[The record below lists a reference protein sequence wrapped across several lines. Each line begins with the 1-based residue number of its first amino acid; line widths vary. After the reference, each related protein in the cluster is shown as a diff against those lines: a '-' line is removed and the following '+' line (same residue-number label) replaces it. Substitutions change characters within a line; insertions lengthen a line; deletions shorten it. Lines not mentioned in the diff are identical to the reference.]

1 MKIIKLSLCIS
12 MVGAFA
18 TLPPAYA
25 NEVVTNC
32 TQVTDMGGSDSNTNN
47 NESCAAVT
55 IPFDLGDAPDP
66 SFPVLL
72 ANDGARHQLGTDV
85 YLGKCVDGDSGN
97 VQGDA
102 SVDDATEGQPVYGVC
117 ETDKFGKLDDEDG
130 VALAELHVGDTQ
142 NTLQVTASSAC
153 KLNAW
158 VDWNQDGSWGGTG
171 EQVFIDQVLAAGR
184 NDLTMDVPA
193 FAAEGTIYTRFRCST
208 AGGDGIGGEAA
219 DGEVEDYVLN
229 VLPAIPKTPV
239 SVGDTIWEDT
249 DKDGKQTAGENPL
262 AGATVSLLDSKG
274 APAKDLT
281 GTIVADVTTDATGKY
296 VFGNLPEGDYSVKV
310 TPPTDYIVSPSA
322 GDVDDVPAN
331 DDSNC
336 AVQGDGSITTA
347 LFSLSAGGEPIDDG
361 DTDANSNLS
370 VDCGFYKPTESV
382 HSLGNKVWVDDGA
395 GTAANA
401 NNGTLDAGE
410 AAVAD
415 GVVVE
420 LRDAAGA
427 LLTSTTTSKGFYLFS
442 GLTAGDYKVCVAASN
457 FADTAILKGFS
468 ASTSGNEADANAGVD
483 SNDNGSDVLADGLCS
498 NVITLDA
505 NAPTGET
512 DTASGTA
519 GDDGMNTPDALS
531 DLTVD
536 FAVIP
541 PTPPT
546 PMSVGDT
553 VWIDADEN
561 GLQGK
566 DELPLVGVVV
576 TLLDKDGNPVKDLA
590 GNTVDYMQ
598 TDASG
603 KYLFSNLPEGEY
615 IVRVQAPDGYAVT
628 QGGAAVDTDPSNT
641 DSNCAVTGGNVQTL
655 PFLLSAGAESI
666 TDGDTDANTDLS
678 VDCGFYVPKVPTH
691 SLGNR
696 VWVDANN
703 NGAADVGETPAVAG
717 IALELKDVNGAV
729 LTATTT
735 DVEGRYLFSN
745 LSAGSYQVC
754 VVADNFV
761 AGNILEGFTA
771 STGSSQAADAN
782 TDIDGDDNG
791 SDDIAT
797 GLCSNLIVLD
807 DKELTGEAGINDQPG
822 VDGVGTDDNRSNL
835 SVDFG
840 IVPPVVP
847 PKLVAVGDYLWI
859 DADKNGK
866 QDSSEQPLAGAIVT
880 LLDKDG
886 NPATDQDGNAIAPV
900 TTGADGLYGFTKLP
914 EGDYSIRVQA
924 PEGYLPT
931 TNAGDA
937 DDVVANDDSN
947 CAVMGDN
954 VQSAPFT
961 LMAGTEPASALDGD
975 GDTSN
980 LTVDCGFYQPT
991 TAVHSIGNMVWVDN
1005 GAGDATKAANGQFDE
1020 GEGLL
1025 NGIKLELR
1033 DTTGA
1038 VIDSTMTAGGY
1049 YLFPGLNAG
1058 EYQVCVAAANFT
1070 GMGKLVGHT
1079 AGVNGKEADANANG
1093 DSNDNSGTMTANG
1106 LCSNIIVLDDQ
1117 EPTGELPTGVGIAG
1131 DDGMGTD
1138 DNRSNLTVDF
1148 AVLPP
1153 AVAPT
1158 PVAVG
1163 DRIWIDTNENG
1174 QQDPD
1179 EPGLA
1184 NATVT
1189 LLDKSGNPVND
1200 LDGKPVAALTTAAD
1214 GLYLFENL
1222 PQGEYVVRIAAPAGY
1237 ITTQGGAAVN
1247 DDPSNTDSNCQVVDG
1262 QTQTGA
1268 FNLTTDNL
1276 TVDCGFYQPKVPT
1289 HSLGN
1294 RVWIDTNNNG
1304 MADNDELPASA
1315 GVGLELKDASGA
1327 VIKATT
1333 TDATGRYLFS
1343 GLAAGDY
1350 QVCIVADNF
1359 AAGNLL
1365 EGYTASTGGTIA
1377 DANTNID
1384 GDDNGSDD
1392 IKAGLCSNLVVLDDQ
1407 EPTGEITATGAD
1419 GVDGMGTDDNRSNLT
1434 VDFGIVPPVVPPKLV
1449 AVGDY
1454 LWIDADKNGKQDSG
1468 EQPLAGAVVT
1478 LLDKDGNPAT
1488 DQDGNAIAPVTTGAD
1503 GLYGFT
1509 KLPEGDYS
1517 IRVQAPEGYLPT
1529 TNAGDAD
1536 DVVANDDSNCAVM
1549 GDNVQSAPFTLMAGT
1564 EPASALDGDGD
1575 TSNLTVDCGF
1585 YQPTT
1590 AVHSIGNMV
1599 WVDNGAGDATKA
1611 ANGQFDEGEGLLNGI
1626 KLELRDTTGAVIDST
1641 MTAGGYYVFTGLN
1654 AGDYQVCVAA
1664 ANFTGMGK
1672 LVGHTAGVNGKEADA
1687 NTNGDSND
1695 NSGTMTANGLC
1706 SNVIV
1711 LDDQEPTGELPTGVG
1726 IAGDDGM
1733 GTDDNRSNL
1742 TVDFA
1747 VLPPAVAPTPVT
1759 VGDRIWIDTDED
1771 GQQDENEIGL
1781 ENATVTL
1788 LDKSGNPVNDLDGKP
1803 VAALTTA
1810 ADGLYLFENLPQGE
1824 YVVRVAAPAGYITTQ
1839 GGAAVNDDPSNTDS
1853 NCQVVD
1859 GQTQTGAFN
1868 LTTDNLT
1875 VDCGFYQPKVPTH
1888 SLGNRVWIDTN
1899 NNGMADNDEL
1909 PASAG
1914 VGLELKD
1921 ASGAVIKATTT
1932 DATGRYLFSGLAAGD
1947 YQVCVVADN
1956 FATGK
1961 LLEGYTASTG
1971 GTIADANTN
1980 VDGDDNGSDDIK
1992 AGLCSNL
1999 VVLDDQEPTGEIT
2012 ATGADGVDGMG
2023 TDDNRSNLTVDFGI
2037 VPPAV
2042 PPQVV
2047 SVGDKIWLDANENGQ
2062 QDENESGLENAT
2074 VTLLD
2079 KSGNPV
2085 NDLDG
2090 KPVAAVTTAA
2100 DGLYLFENLPAGEYL
2115 IRVVAPDGYIN
2126 TQGGAAVND
2135 DPSNIDSNCQAVDGQ
2150 TQTGVFNL
2158 TTDNLTVDCGFYVPK
2173 VPMHS
2178 VGNTVWVDAN
2188 NNGLFDK
2195 DEQPVVDGVVMELL
2209 DKNGA
2214 VMAYTETKDG
2224 YYLFSGLETGEY
2236 SVCVAHGNF
2245 DQGVLKGYTAS
2256 TMGDEADV
2264 NAGTDNADN
2273 GDNDTQDGLC
2283 SEMIILDDQSPT
2295 GELPTASGKA
2305 GDDGMSTDDNR
2316 SNLTIDFGV
2325 VAPAKTVSVGDYIWV
2340 DVNENGQ
2347 QDAGDT
2353 PLAGAT
2359 VTLLDKDGNAVVLGG
2374 DMVIAPIITGADG
2387 KYVFS
2392 NLPEGQYSISVAAPA
2407 DSDYMP
2413 TKGGA
2418 DVDNDASNT
2427 DSNCDVDT
2435 GKTSLFTLTAGAEPD
2450 AAADGDGTDS
2460 NMTVDCGFYLPAAE
2474 KATISG
2480 TVSVDTTGDSS
2491 GETPLAGITL
2501 SLLKPD
2507 GTPVLDTD
2515 GKPVTTLTNANG
2527 EYLFANLDAGDYL
2540 VVQTQPADYN
2550 SVTDGDTTS
2559 PEDDATNTD
2568 TTDDRIPVTVI
2579 AGETD
2584 DRNDFVERA
2593 PVKPNTVSV
2602 GDFIWIDAN
2611 ENGQQDKD
2619 DIGLAGATVTLM
2631 NKDGNPVVLDGTA
2644 VAPIVTAADG
2654 KYVFGNLPEGE
2665 YSIRVTAPQGS
2676 AYLPTQGGAKV
2687 DNDASNTDSN
2697 CSVDTGK
2704 TSLFTLTAGNE
2715 PDVAAD
2721 GDSTDGNMTVDCG
2734 FYLPKKPLHSIGNTV
2749 WVDNGEGS
2757 AANNGQFDQGE
2768 TLPSGVQVELR
2779 DAAGAL
2785 IRSTQTDKGFYLFS
2799 ELEAGEY
2806 KVCVAGSNFNDGAA
2820 LDGFTASTAEKEA
2833 DANANGDNNDNG
2845 DSTASDGLCSNLI
2858 VLDDKEP
2865 KGEQPTASGI
2875 AGNDGMKTDDN
2886 RSNLTVDFAVVP
2898 VQTVTPGTPVAVGN
2912 QIWVDSNANG
2922 VREANE
2928 GFLENAVVTLT
2939 DASGRAVADLD
2950 GNTVAPHTTGADGL
2964 YLFDN
2969 LPEGEYIV
2977 TVEPPAGFSPTI
2989 GGIDADDDA
2998 NDMDSNCRVNPINT
3012 TIETH
3017 PFKLTAGAEPDADGD
3032 DANGNMTIDCGFYSG
3047 MSLGDKV
3054 WLDNNANGQQD
3065 NAEPGIRGVSV
3076 SLLEA
3081 DGITPAT
3088 DIDGKPVAAVLTDD
3102 NGNYLFQNLKPG
3114 NYIVVMSPA
3123 ANSGYSATKGGVDPD
3138 ADPSNT
3144 DSNCKAVDGRFQT
3157 PTFSLMPSVTSDGN
3171 SFSNVSVDC
3180 GLFRPLNLG
3189 SRLWLDLNNDGKQD
3203 GGEPGIPGA
3212 TVTLLTVDG
3221 KPVSNI
3227 FGDVLQPQT
3236 TDGDGKYFFGNLR
3249 EGDYI
3254 VKVIPPAG
3262 YTATVPNADPNDDNP
3277 TDSNGIP
3284 ASDGSI
3290 SSGVI
3295 RLTPGA
3301 EPEDGGMTNTTIG
3314 FGLVANLSVAVPTL
3328 SQWGVAIMSML
3339 LATAAFF
3346 RRRRED

>member
-18 TLPPAYA
+18 TLPTAYA

-32 TQVTDMGGSDSNTNN
+32 TQVVESGGSDSDATN
-47 NESCAAVT
+47 NESCAAVS
-55 IPFDLGDAPDP
+55 IPFDYGDAPDP
-66 SFPVLL
+66 TFPVLL
-72 ANDGARHQLGTDV
+72 ASEGARHQLGTDV
-85 YLGKCVDGDSGN
+85 YLGKCVDGDSGTL
-97 VQGDA
+97 QGGA
-102 SVDDATEGQPVYGVC
+102 SADDADEGQSVYGVC
-117 ETDKFGKLDDEDG
+117 ATDEFGKKDDEDG
-130 VALAELHVGDTQ
+130 VAIEPLHVGDTKSVV
-142 NTLQVTASSAC
+142 QVTASAAC

-158 VDWNQDGSWGGTG
+158 VDWNQDGSWGGAG
-171 EQVFIDQVLAAGR
+171 EQVFIDQVLSAGV

-208 AGGDGIGGEAA
+208 AGGDNIGGEAA
-219 DGEVEDYVLN
+219 DGEVEDYALN
-229 VLPAIPKTPV
+229 ILPAVPKTPV
-239 SVGDTIWEDT
+239 SVGDIIWEDT

-262 AGATVSLLDSKG
+262 AGATVSLLDSTG

-281 GTIVADVTTDATGKY
+281 GTIVAEITTDMTGKY
-296 VFGNLPEGDYSVKV
+296 LFGNLPEGDYSVKV
-310 TPPTDYIVSPSA
+310 TPPKDYIPSPNA
-322 GDVDDVPAN
+322 GDVDTVPAN

-347 LFSLSAGGEPIDDG
+347 LFTLTAGGEPVDDG
-361 DTDANSNLS
+361 DADANSNLS
-370 VDCGFYKPTESV
+370 VDCGFYKPTEPV
-382 HSLGNKVWVDDGA
+382 HSLGNKVWIDDGA

-420 LRDAAGA
+420 LRNAAGA

-457 FADTAILKGFS
+457 FADTAILKGFN
-468 ASTSGNEADANAGVD
+468 ASTGGNEVDANAGVD

-531 DLTVD
+531 DLTID

-541 PTPPT
+541 PPPPT

-566 DELPLVGVVV
+566 DELPLVGAVV
-576 TLLDKDGNPVKDLA
+576 TLLNKDGNPVKDLA
-590 GNTVDYMQ
+590 GNTVDYLQ

-703 NGAADVGETPAVAG
+703 NGVADVGETPAVAG
-717 IALELKDVNGAV
+717 ITLELKGVNGAA
-729 LTATTT
+729 LGTTTT
-735 DVEGRYLFSN
+735 DAEGRYLFSN
-745 LSAGSYQVC
+745 LPAGSYQVC
-754 VVADNFV
+754 VVADNFA

-771 STGSSQAADAN
+771 STGGNVEDAN

-791 SDDIAT
+791 TDDIAT
-797 GLCSNLIVLD
+797 GLCSNFVVLND
-807 DKELTGEAGINDQPG
+807 QEPTGEAGINDQPG

-840 IVPPVVP
+840 IVPPAVP
-847 PKLVAVGDYLWI
+847 P
-859 DADKNGK
+859 
-866 QDSSEQPLAGAIVT
+866 
-880 LLDKDG
+880 
-886 NPATDQDGNAIAPV
+886 
-900 TTGADGLYGFTKLP
+900 
-914 EGDYSIRVQA
+914 
-924 PEGYLPT
+924 
-931 TNAGDA
+931 
-937 DDVVANDDSN
+937 
-947 CAVMGDN
+947 
-954 VQSAPFT
+954 
-961 LMAGTEPASALDGD
+961 
-975 GDTSN
+975 
-980 LTVDCGFYQPT
+980 
-991 TAVHSIGNMVWVDN
+991 TAVHSIGNMVWIDN
-1005 GAGDATKAANGQFDE
+1005 GAGDATKADNGQFDE

-1033 DTTGA
+1033 DTTGT

-1049 YLFPGLNAG
+1049 YLFSGLNAG
-1058 EYQVCVAAANFT
+1058 E
-1070 GMGKLVGHT
+1070 
-1079 AGVNGKEADANANG
+1079 
-1093 DSNDNSGTMTANG
+1093 
-1106 LCSNIIVLDDQ
+1106 
-1117 EPTGELPTGVGIAG
+1117 
-1131 DDGMGTD
+1131 
-1138 DNRSNLTVDF
+1138 
-1148 AVLPP
+1148 
-1153 AVAPT
+1153 
-1158 PVAVG
+1158 
-1163 DRIWIDTNENG
+1163 
-1174 QQDPD
+1174 
-1179 EPGLA
+1179 
-1184 NATVT
+1184 
-1189 LLDKSGNPVND
+1189 
-1200 LDGKPVAALTTAAD
+1200 
-1214 GLYLFENL
+1214 
-1222 PQGEYVVRIAAPAGY
+1222 
-1237 ITTQGGAAVN
+1237 
-1247 DDPSNTDSNCQVVDG
+1247 
-1262 QTQTGA
+1262 
-1268 FNLTTDNL
+1268 
-1276 TVDCGFYQPKVPT
+1276 
-1289 HSLGN
+1289 
-1294 RVWIDTNNNG
+1294 
-1304 MADNDELPASA
+1304 
-1315 GVGLELKDASGA
+1315 
-1327 VIKATT
+1327 
-1333 TDATGRYLFS
+1333 
-1343 GLAAGDY
+1343 
-1350 QVCIVADNF
+1350 
-1359 AAGNLL
+1359 
-1365 EGYTASTGGTIA
+1365 
-1377 DANTNID
+1377 
-1384 GDDNGSDD
+1384 
-1392 IKAGLCSNLVVLDDQ
+1392 
-1407 EPTGEITATGAD
+1407 
-1419 GVDGMGTDDNRSNLT
+1419 
-1434 VDFGIVPPVVPPKLV
+1434 
-1449 AVGDY
+1449 
-1454 LWIDADKNGKQDSG
+1454 
-1468 EQPLAGAVVT
+1468 
-1478 LLDKDGNPAT
+1478 
-1488 DQDGNAIAPVTTGAD
+1488 
-1503 GLYGFT
+1503 
-1509 KLPEGDYS
+1509 
-1517 IRVQAPEGYLPT
+1517 
-1529 TNAGDAD
+1529 
-1536 DVVANDDSNCAVM
+1536 
-1549 GDNVQSAPFTLMAGT
+1549 
-1564 EPASALDGDGD
+1564 
-1575 TSNLTVDCGF
+1575 
-1585 YQPTT
+1585 
-1590 AVHSIGNMV
+1590 
-1599 WVDNGAGDATKA
+1599 
-1611 ANGQFDEGEGLLNGI
+1611 
-1626 KLELRDTTGAVIDST
+1626 
-1641 MTAGGYYVFTGLN
+1641 
-1654 AGDYQVCVAA
+1654 YQVCVAA

-1706 SNVIV
+1706 SNIIV
-1711 LDDQEPTGELPTGVG
+1711 LDDKEPTGELPTGVG

-1747 VLPPAVAPTPVT
+1747 VLPPAVAPIPVA

-1859 GQTQTGAFN
+1859 GQTQTSAFN

-1888 SLGNRVWIDTN
+1888 SIGNLVWIDNN
-1899 NNGMADNDEL
+1899 NNGLADNDEL

-1921 ASGAVIKATTT
+1921 ASGTVIKTTTT

-1956 FATGK
+1956 FAAGN

-1999 VVLDDQEPTGEIT
+1999 VVLDDQEPTGETT
-2012 ATGADGVDGMG
+2012 ATGADGNDGMG

-2037 VPPAV
+2037 VPPVV

-2085 NDLDG
+2085 NDVDG

-2115 IRVVAPDGYIN
+2115 IRVVAPDGYIT
-2126 TQGGAAVND
+2126 TQGGAAVSD
-2135 DPSNIDSNCQAVDGQ
+2135 DPSNTDSNCQAVDGQ
-2150 TQTGVFNL
+2150 TQTGAFNL

-2173 VPMHS
+2173 VPLHS

-2209 DKNGA
+2209 DKNGT

-2224 YYLFSGLETGEY
+2224 YYLFSGLATGEY

-2264 NAGTDNADN
+2264 NAGIDNADN

-2325 VAPAKTVSVGDYIWV
+2325 VAPAKTVSVGDYIWI
-2340 DVNENGQ
+2340 DANENGQ
-2347 QDAGDT
+2347 QDKDEIG
-2353 PLAGAT
+2353 LAGAT
-2359 VTLLDKDGNAVVLGG
+2359 VTLLDKDGN
-2374 DMVIAPIITGADG
+2374 
-2387 KYVFS
+2387 
-2392 NLPEGQYSISVAAPA
+2392 
-2407 DSDYMP
+2407 
-2413 TKGGA
+2413 
-2418 DVDNDASNT
+2418 
-2427 DSNCDVDT
+2427 
-2435 GKTSLFTLTAGAEPD
+2435 
-2450 AAADGDGTDS
+2450 
-2460 NMTVDCGFYLPAAE
+2460 
-2474 KATISG
+2474 
-2480 TVSVDTTGDSS
+2480 
-2491 GETPLAGITL
+2491 
-2501 SLLKPD
+2501 
-2507 GTPVLDTD
+2507 
-2515 GKPVTTLTNANG
+2515 
-2527 EYLFANLDAGDYL
+2527 
-2540 VVQTQPADYN
+2540 
-2550 SVTDGDTTS
+2550 
-2559 PEDDATNTD
+2559 
-2568 TTDDRIPVTVI
+2568 
-2579 AGETD
+2579 
-2584 DRNDFVERA
+2584 
-2593 PVKPNTVSV
+2593 
-2602 GDFIWIDAN
+2602 
-2611 ENGQQDKD
+2611 
-2619 DIGLAGATVTLM
+2619 
-2631 NKDGNPVVLDGTA
+2631 PVVLSDGTS

-2704 TSLFTLTAGNE
+2704 TSLFTLTAGAE
-2715 PDVAAD
+2715 PDAAAD
-2721 GDSTDGNMTVDCG
+2721 GDGIDGNMTVDCGFYLPAAEKATISGTVSVDTTGDSSGETPLAGITLSLLKPDGTPVLDADGKPVTTLTNANGEYLFANLDAGDYLVVQTQPTGYNSVTDGDTTSPEDDAANTDTTDDRIPVTVIAGETDDGNDFVERASVKPNTVSVGDFIWIDANENGQQDKDEIGLAGATVTLLDKDGNPVVLSDGTSVAPIVTAADGKYVFGNLPEGEYSIRVTAPQGSAYLPTQGGAKVDNDASNTDSNCSVDTGKTSLFTLTAGAEPDAAADGDGIDGNMTVDCG

-2757 AANNGQFDQGE
+2757 AANNGKFDQGE
-2768 TLPSGVQVELR
+2768 TLPSGVQMELR

-2799 ELEAGEY
+2799 ALEAGEY
-2806 KVCVAGSNFNDGAA
+2806 QVCVAGSNFNEGAA
-2820 LDGFTASTAEKEA
+2820 LDGYTASTAEKEA
-2833 DANANGDNNDNG
+2833 DANADGDNNDNG
-2845 DSTASDGLCSNLI
+2845 DSTVSDGLCSNLI

-2865 KGEQPTASGI
+2865 NGEQPTASGI
-2875 AGNDGMKTDDN
+2875 AGNDGMGTDDN

-2898 VQTVTPGTPVAVGN
+2898 VQTVTSGTPVAVGN

-2922 VREANE
+2922 AREATE

-2939 DASGRAVADLD
+2939 DASGRPVMDLD

-2977 TVEPPAGFSPTI
+2977 TVEPPAGFSLTI

-2998 NDMDSNCRVNPINT
+2998 SDIDSNCRVNPINA

-3017 PFKLTAGAEPDADGD
+3017 PFTLTAGAEPDADGD

-3088 DIDGKPVAAVLTDD
+3088 DIDGKPVAAVMTDD
-3102 NGNYLFQNLKPG
+3102 SGNYLFQNLKPG

-3203 GGEPGIPGA
+3203 AGEPGISGA

-3221 KPVSNI
+3221 KPVSDI
-3227 FGDVLQPQT
+3227 FGNVLQPQT
-3236 TDGDGKYFFGNLR
+3236 TKEDGKYFFGNLR

-3262 YTATVPNADPNDDNP
+3262 YAATIPNADPNDDNP